1 MTAVR
6 CPNCGRDNPLEAEI
20 CRFCEAELRP
30 ASVPPFSG
38 EGAPIDAGEAPRPK
52 NTGDLESDLP
62 DWLKDLRGSEIEPG
76 IEPESEV
83 GLPDW
88 TQASETPTEEK
99 TPVDETGSPDWLA
112 RIRQRNETEKQ
123 GSESTQDKDL
133 EAEGSR
139 LKGLE
144 SLTDEGHQDVEAQPA
159 QKPPEQAA
167 LPDWL
172 AGLGGARGVEETP
185 PPGIPEEQPA
195 PPVPSQDI
203 LPEIPAEAPQEGGEP
218 GWLQRIRTRQQAE
231 ETPPAEEPPAQPP
244 AWPPERP
251 PEGFSFPAEEG
262 VAGEEMPLPPAEPAT
277 QLPDWLSGMTSVEPA
292 AEGKEPQPETPG
304 WLSQEA
310 EEQPKEELRPGDQL
324 PSWYSEEQAWQS
336 RETSAE
342 KLPDWLSTVGTGEPA
357 PAVPAE
363 GATEAP
369 AGAPEVTPP
378 AEGGGAPE
386 MPDWLSKLEAS
397 ATEKAPSTGAPAL
410 IMDEETGAGFAP
422 SGEGEG
428 APEGAEAGAA
438 SLGAVPDWISQVSSE
453 DVGPSAPG
461 GLEGI
466 PANLEPAQLPSW
478 LEAMRPVEAA
488 APVTPAGDDAN
499 AQPEKAG
506 PLSGMRGILPAEPD
520 IAHVR
525 RKPAAYSMK
534 LQLGEKQQAHKA
546 LLEQLLAAEAEAKP
560 LPRPPAITSLYIVRL
575 LLAAVLI
582 LAVAVPLWMGQN
594 WLPFPSQANVP
605 KEVVD
610 MNFQVGSLPQGSPV
624 LLAIDYDPGFSG
636 EIEASANAV
645 IRTLLE
651 RSPYLVM
658 VSTLPSGPVQGERF
672 LASFGLKIHY
682 ANLGFIPGGA
692 TGLLGFAEKPRQVV
706 PYDLLGND
714 VWNLAPLSP
723 ITSVANFSLVFVLT
737 ENADT
742 ARAWVEQVQPFLKKS
757 NHPMVMVISAQAE
770 PMVRPYYE
778 ANPKQISGLVAGL
791 SGGAAFEGKFGRPGP
806 ARKSWD
812 AFGAGMLVA
821 VVVILLGG
829 LINTFR
835 PQPATRKPT
844 ESESIL

>member
-6 CPNCGRDNPLEAEI
+6 CPNCGRDNPLDAEV
-20 CRFCEAELRP
+20 CRFCQADLRP

-62 DWLKDLRGSEIEPG
+62 DWLRDLRGIG
-76 IEPESEV
+76 IEPETEP
-83 GLPDW
+83 GPGGELPDGL
-88 TQASETPTEEK
+88 QAGETRAEEE
-99 TPVDETGSPDWLA
+99 TPVDESGSPDWLA
-112 RIRQRNETEKQ
+112 RIRQRNETEQK

-133 EAEGSR
+133 GVEGSR

-144 SLTDEGHQDVEAQPA
+144 SLPGEGHQDVEAQPA
-159 QKPPEQAA
+159 EGTSEQAT

-172 AGLGGARGVEETP
+172 TGLGGAREAEETP
-185 PPGIPEEQPA
+185 SPGIPEGQPA
-195 PPVPSQDI
+195 PQVPSQET
-203 LPEIPAEAPQEGGEP
+203 LPETPAEASGEAGDP
-218 GWLQRIRTRQQAE
+218 EWLQRIRTRQQTE
-231 ETPPAEEPPAQPP
+231 VT
-244 AWPPERP
+244 P
-251 PEGFSFPAEEG
+251 PEGISFPPGDGTGVEET
-262 VAGEEMPLPPAEPAT
+262 PLPPAEPAT
-277 QLPDWLSGMTSVEPA
+277 QLPDWLSGMTSVESA
-292 AEGKEPQPETPG
+292 AEGKEGQSETPR
-304 WLSQEA
+304 WLSQES
-310 EEQPKEELRPGDQL
+310 EEQAKEELRPGDQL
-324 PSWYSEEQAWQS
+324 PGWYSEEQAWQS
-336 RETSAE
+336 RKAPEE

-357 PAVPAE
+357 PTVPPE
-363 GATEAP
+363 GGTEAP
-369 AGAPEVTPP
+369 AEAPEATPA

-397 ATEKAPSTGAPAL
+397 ATEKPPSTGAPAL

-422 SGEGEG
+422 SGEG
-428 APEGAEAGAA
+428 APEAGGAKLGDAN
-438 SLGAVPDWISQVSSE
+438 LGAVPDWMSQVSSE
-453 DVGPSAPG
+453 DIGPSASG
-461 GLEGI
+461 GPEGV

-478 LEAMRPVEAA
+478 LEAMRPVESA
-488 APVTPAGDDAN
+488 APVTPVLEEDAN
-499 AQPEKAG
+499 AQLEKAG
-506 PLSGMRGILPAEPD
+506 PLSGMRGILPAEPGL
-520 IAHVR
+520 AHIR
-525 RKPAAYSMK
+525 RKPTTYSIK
-534 LQLGEKQQAHKA
+534 LQIGEKQQAHKA

-560 LPRPPAITSLYIVRL
+560 LPRPPVITSLYIVRL
-575 LLAAVLI
+575 LLAVVLI

-594 WLPFPSQANVP
+594 WLPFPSQENVP
-605 KEVVD
+605 KEIVD
-610 MNFQVGSLPQGSPV
+610 MNFQVGSLPRGSPV

-636 EIEASANAV
+636 EIETSANAV
-645 IRTLLE
+645 LRTLLE

-658 VSTLPSGPVQGERF
+658 ISTLPSGPVQGERF
-672 LASFGLKIHY
+672 LKSFGMNIQY

-706 PYDLLGND
+706 PYDLLGNN
-714 VWNLAPLSP
+714 VWSLAPLSS

-742 ARAWVEQVQPFLKKS
+742 ARAWVEQVQPFLKKT
-757 NHPMVMVISAQAE
+757 NRPMVMVISAQAE

-791 SGGAAFEGKFGRPGP
+791 SGGAAYEAKMGRPGS

-821 VVVILLGG
+821 VIVILLGG

-835 PQPATRKPT
+835 SQPPSRKHA

>member
-1 MTAVR
+1 V
-6 CPNCGRDNPLEAEI
+6 
-20 CRFCEAELRP
+20 
-30 ASVPPFSG
+30 
-38 EGAPIDAGEAPRPK
+38 
-52 NTGDLESDLP
+52 
-62 DWLKDLRGSEIEPG
+62 
-76 IEPESEV
+76 
-83 GLPDW
+83 
-88 TQASETPTEEK
+88 
-99 TPVDETGSPDWLA
+99 
-112 RIRQRNETEKQ
+112 
-123 GSESTQDKDL
+123 
-133 EAEGSR
+133 
-139 LKGLE
+139 
-144 SLTDEGHQDVEAQPA
+144 
-159 QKPPEQAA
+159 
-167 LPDWL
+167 
-172 AGLGGARGVEETP
+172 
-185 PPGIPEEQPA
+185 
-195 PPVPSQDI
+195 
-203 LPEIPAEAPQEGGEP
+203 
-218 GWLQRIRTRQQAE
+218 
-231 ETPPAEEPPAQPP
+231 TPPAEQ
-244 AWPPERP
+244 P
-251 PEGFSFPAEEG
+251 PEGVSFPSGEG
-262 VAGEEMPLPPAEPAT
+262 IAGEETPLPPAEPAT

-292 AEGKEPQPETPG
+292 AEGKEGQSETPG

-310 EEQPKEELRPGDQL
+310 EEQAKEELRPGDQV
-324 PSWYSEEQAWQS
+324 PGWYSEEQAWQS
-336 RETSAE
+336 RKTPAE
-342 KLPDWLSTVGTGEPA
+342 KLPDWLSIVGTGEPA
-357 PAVPAE
+357 PTVPAE
-363 GATEAP
+363 GGTEAP
-369 AGAPEVTPP
+369 AEAPGVTPA

-397 ATEKAPSTGAPAL
+397 ATEQAPSTGVPAL

-428 APEGAEAGAA
+428 APEAGDA

-453 DVGPSAPG
+453 DIGSSAPG
-461 GLEGI
+461 GPEGV

-488 APVTPAGDDAN
+488 APVTPVEDDAN
-499 AQPEKAG
+499 AQMEKAG

-520 IAHVR
+520 IAHIR
-525 RKPAAYSMK
+525 RRPTAYSIK
-534 LQLGEKQQAHKA
+534 LQIGEKQQAHKA

-560 LPRPPAITSLYIVRL
+560 LPRPPVITSLYIVRL

-582 LAVAVPLWMGQN
+582 LAVAVPLWMDQN
-594 WLPFPSQANVP
+594 WLPFPSQENVP
-605 KEVVD
+605 KEIVD

-645 IRTLLE
+645 LRTLLE
-651 RSPYLVM
+651 RLPYLVM

-672 LASFGLKIHY
+672 LKSFGMNIHY

-714 VWNLAPLSP
+714 VWRQAPLSS

-742 ARAWVEQVQPFLKKS
+742 ARAWVEQVQPFLKKTNRS
-757 NHPMVMVISAQAE
+757 LVMVISAQAE

-791 SGGAAFEGKFGRPGP
+791 SGGAAYEGKMGRPGS

-821 VVVILLGG
+821 VIVILLGG

-835 PQPATRKPT
+835 SQPPSQKHT